1 VLSCRLAGG
10 NAGASVSKAPAD
22 GVAGLARSKTG
33 ARAAEVNKL
42 AALAWPQV
50 IEKTAADTAG
60 LSIVEERLLYEPA
73 DRR

>member
-1 VLSCRLAGG
+1 MSARAVLPPCWRQRRRVRIQGTR
-10 NAGASVSKAPAD
+10 
-22 GVAGLARSKTG
+22 LARSKTG